1 MLWKKLSFNRNNF
14 SETTSAIRSYLLQA
28 LNKKHNISYAAV
40 TSYGLI
46 YFRKEKILCSN
57 LKMLVDLYGECLQEE
72 PEYIPRKF
80 KNDKTYVTLQEEL
93 NVGKSDFN
101 NLQSE
106 SEILK
111 LRKNNY
117 LKILLIRIRY

>member
-1 MLWKKLSFNRNNF
+1 
-14 SETTSAIRSYLLQA
+14 
-28 LNKKHNISYAAV
+28 
-40 TSYGLI
+40 
-46 YFRKEKILCSN
+46 
-57 LKMLVDLYGECLQEE
+57 MLVDLYGECLQEE

-117 LKILLIRIRY
+117 LKILLIRIRYQKRD